1 VWSTSQGPDA
11 ACDVPAGW
19 YVDPYGRFELRY
31 HNGTAWTADVSVVGD
46 RFVDPMGTTPAPDD
60 SAPNPR
66 ATASMVL
73 GIVAIGIG
81 WFPYVAVAGVIC
93 ALLAIGLG
101 LAARRRG
108 GGPGSTGSNR
118 ARVGITTGVVGLVVA
133 MIGLA
138 FTVIVA
144 RAIDRYTNPEP
155 NEAIVTSCVT
165 DGEGMVSVAGELTN
179 LGAADADF
187 TVRVAVMRAGT
198 DNVHRTVS
206 IELDDVEPTATVAF
220 ETTVQVALADV
231 ECTVHDVDGPLPFGL
246 DIPT

>member
-1 VWSTSQGPDA
+1 MSSTSQGPDA
-11 ACDVPAGW
+11 ALAVPAGW
-19 YVDPYGRFELRY
+19 YADPYGRFDLRY
-31 HNGTAWTADVSVVGD
+31 HNGSAWTADVSVVGD
-46 RFVDPMGTTPAPDD
+46 RFVDPMGTTPAAGD

-66 ATASMVL
+66 ATASMVF
-73 GIVAIGIG
+73 GIVAICIG

-93 ALLAIGLG
+93 AVLAIGLG
-101 LAARRRG
+101 LSARRRG

-118 ARVGITTGVVGLVVA
+118 ARVGITTGGVGLVVA

-138 FTVIVA
+138 FTVVVV
-144 RAIDRYTNPEP
+144 RAIDRYTDPEP
-155 NEAIVTSCVT
+155 NEAVVTSCIT
-165 DGEGMVSVAGELTN
+165 DGEGTVTVAGELTN
-179 LGAADADF
+179 LGATDADF

-220 ETTVQVALADV
+220 ETKVAVALADV
-231 ECTVHDVDGPLPFGL
+231 DCAVHDVDGPLPFGL

>member
-1 VWSTSQGPDA
+1 MSSTSQGPDA
-11 ACDVPAGW
+11 ALAVPAGW
-19 YVDPYGRFELRY
+19 YTDPYGRFDLRY
-31 HNGTAWTADVSVVGD
+31 HNGSAWTADVSVVGD
-46 RFVDPMGTTPAPDD
+46 RFVDPMGTTPAPGD

-66 ATASMVL
+66 ATTSMVL
-73 GIVAIGIG
+73 GIVAICIG

-93 ALLAIGLG
+93 AVLAIGLG
-101 LAARRRG
+101 LSARRRG
-108 GGPGSTGSNR
+108 GGPGSPGSNR

-138 FTVIVA
+138 FTVVVV
-144 RAIDRYTNPEP
+144 RAIDRYTDPEP
-155 NEAIVTSCVT
+155 NEAVVTSCIT
-165 DGEGMVSVAGELTN
+165 DGEGMVSVTGELTN
-179 LGAADADF
+179 LGADGADF

-220 ETTVQVALADV
+220 ETKVAVALAEID
-231 ECTVHDVDGPLPFGL
+231 CAVHDVDGPLPFGL